1 MPTMLD
7 HIVIVGRNLEAL
19 VGEAESLGFTVVA
32 GGEHAGGMTHNAL
45 IAFRDGSYIELI
57 AFVDPDERST
67 HRWWPRLWK
76 GGGLSDFALHC
87 SDLEVDADEIQGRG
101 LDLPPPA
108 ENGRMRPDG
117 QRLEWRQTFPQANV
131 GDTGLPF
138 LIEDV
143 TPRTL
148 RVPSEEPD
156 VTHDNGVIGT
166 AGITLL
172 VNDLDQTSHALS
184 AITGNTA
191 EDIDPPFPGTTGAR
205 RVTIGGELGQWVAF
219 ATPDMGLSD
228 ELGEASLPARY
239 LEKYGLGPFSA
250 VLTTGPAAAH
260 LMPNA
265 GVEIEPTLLAGSHL
279 RIV

>member
-7 HIVIVGRNLEAL
+7 HIVIVGHNLEAM
-19 VGEAESLGFTVVA
+19 VREAESLGFTVVS

-76 GGGLSDFALHC
+76 GGGLSDFALYC
-87 SDLEVDADEIQGRG
+87 SDLEADATDIQGRG
-101 LDLPPPA
+101 LELPPPA
-108 ENGRMRPDG
+108 ENGRLRPDG

-148 RVPSEEPD
+148 RVSSEEPD
-156 VTHDNGVIGT
+156 VTHDNGVTGIS
-166 AGITLL
+166 GITLL
-172 VNDLDQTSHALS
+172 VDDLERTSHALT
-184 AITGNTA
+184 AITGTSA
-191 EDIDPPFPGTTGAR
+191 EDIDPPFPGTTSAR
-205 RVTIGGELGQWVAF
+205 RVTIGSELGQWIAL
-219 ATPDMGLSD
+219 ATPDMALSD
-228 ELGEASLPARY
+228 EIGEESLPGRY

-250 VLTTGPAAAH
+250 VLTTGPATAQ

-265 GVEIEPTLLAGSHL
+265 GVAVDPTLLAGSRL